1 MGCSRLSSKGS
12 HKSKVRPRS
21 NQRVRLRRVSDQ
33 GEGICELLHPR
44 CALERELDLEEVE
57 AMIRAGETDVAIEE
71 LRWLL
76 SGCHDCI
83 RTHQLLG
90 ELALE
95 MGDIPLARGHFGHAF
110 QVGSKVID
118 KSGGNKQIPYAQESN
133 RPFLECGKALIHCL
147 LKLGKKKKSREVVS
161 KLLRYDPTDPLQ
173 IKKLLKP

>member
-1 MGCSRLSSKGS
+1 MGCSRLSSKKS

-21 NQRVRLRRVSDQ
+21 HQRVRLRRVSGQ

-57 AMIRAGETDVAIEE
+57 EMIRAGETDVAIEE

-76 SGCHDCI
+76 SGCHECI
-83 RTHQLLG
+83 RAHQLLG
-90 ELALE
+90 KLALE

-110 QVGSKVID
+110 QIGSKTID
-118 KSGGNKQIPYAQESN
+118 KSGDNKKVPYTQESN

-147 LKLGKKKKSREVVS
+147 LKLGKKKRAREVVS

-173 IKKLLKP
+173 ITKLLNP

>member
-33 GEGICELLHPR
+33 GEAICELLHPR

-147 LKLGKKKKSREVVS
+147 LKLGKKNKSREVVS

>member
-21 NQRVRLRRVSDQ
+21 NQQVRLRRVPDQ